1 MVFDI
6 GDDALHCSL
15 LFGWLICDVSGCNL
29 IGCCSYALVFFTVF
43 FSENLLRVG
52 AMLNAVLGSAVNL
65 AMFYRTV
72 NGNCGIHF

>member
-29 IGCCSYALVFFTVF
+29 IG
-43 FSENLLRVG
+43 LL
-52 AMLNAVLGSAVNL
+52 LLC
-65 AMFYRTV
+65 F
-72 NGNCGIHF
+72 GIFHSIF